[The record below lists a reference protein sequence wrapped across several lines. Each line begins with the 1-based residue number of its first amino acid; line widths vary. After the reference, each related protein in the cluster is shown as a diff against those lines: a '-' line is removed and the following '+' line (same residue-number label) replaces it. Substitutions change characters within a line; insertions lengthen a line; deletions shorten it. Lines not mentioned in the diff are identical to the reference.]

1 MTGCPIVLCAP
12 SGTGKTTVSRAL
24 LERRVDLVFSVSATT
39 RRPRPGERDG
49 VDYRFVSRETFE
61 SMIAGGQFL
70 EWAEVHGELYGT
82 PSANLMAATKAGKLL
97 LLDIDV
103 QGARQVKRSVPN
115 AVTIFLLPPSFG
127 QLLERLR
134 RRGSEGASD
143 LRRRLETARRE
154 LEAVDEFQYVLVN
167 DRLEDTIDQVDSLL
181 TAQRQSAHHWRD
193 LVLELRQGIET
204 ALSGGEI

>member
-1 MTGCPIVLCAP
+1 MSGAPIVLCAP
-12 SGTGKTTVSRAL
+12 SGTGKTTVSKAL
-24 LERRVDLVFSVSATT
+24 LERRGDLVFSVSTTT
-39 RRPRPGERDG
+39 RRPRPEERDG

-82 PSANLMAATKAGKLL
+82 PSANLMTATEAEKLL

-103 QGARQVKRSVPN
+103 QGARQVKRSVPDTV
-115 AVTIFLLPPSFG
+115 AIFLLPPSVD
-127 QLLERLR
+127 QLLQRLR

-154 LEAVDEFQYVLVN
+154 LEAVDEFRYVLVN
-167 DRLEDTIDQVDSLL
+167 DRLEDTIGQVDAVL
-181 TAQRQSAHHWRD
+181 TAESLGAEPWRD
-193 LVLELRQGIET
+193 LVLELKRGIET

>member
-1 MTGCPIVLCAP
+1 MTGRPIVLCAP

-24 LERRVDLVFSVSATT
+24 LERRGDLVFSVSATT

-49 VDYRFVSRETFE
+49 VDYHFVSRETFE
-61 SMIAGGQFL
+61 SMISADQFL
-70 EWAEVHGELYGT
+70 EWAAVHGELYGT
-82 PSANLMAATKAGKLL
+82 PSANLTTATQAGKLL

-103 QGARQVKRSVPN
+103 QGARQVKGAV
-115 AVTIFLLPPSFG
+115 ADTVTIFLLPPSFG

-154 LEAVDEFQYVLVN
+154 LEAVDEFRYVLVN
-167 DRLEDTIDQVDSLL
+167 DRLEDTIDRVDALL
-181 TAQRQSAHHWRD
+181 TAEGHGAHHWRD
-193 LVLELRQGIET
+193 LVLALRQGIEN